1 MLEKEIL
8 NLIDDCYNSFVK
20 INKNFYGC
28 ERIDTN
34 EKEEQFYKSKFKQL
48 NVKRS
53 IVSEIYTVVKL
64 SGKKEGLEEIKKNL
78 GSRLI
83 TK

>member
-1 MLEKEIL
+1 MGKKEIL
-8 NLIDDCYNSFVK
+8 SLIDECYDGLVK
-20 INKNFYGC
+20 INNTFYGC
-28 ERIDTN
+28 ERIDAN
-34 EKEEQFYKSKFKQL
+34 EEEERFYKSKFREL

-53 IVSEIYTVVKL
+53 IVSEIYTIVRL
-64 SGKKEGLEEIKKNL
+64 SGKKEGLKEIKKNL